1 MQTTNSVLLVRPASF
16 AFNPQTAASN
26 ALQGCPVDEAGTIVA
41 ARALGEFAALRLALQ
56 SEGIVVCVADDTT
69 PPPRPDA
76 VFPNNWLSFHDDG
89 TVVLY
94 PMLAPNRRLERREDI
109 IAQACRELGFSERRR
124 LDLSAHEAAGRF
136 LEGTGS
142 LVLDRAQ
149 RVAYACR
156 SPRTTVALVQEWS
169 AAMGYAAEVFDASDA
184 NGQAYYHTNVLLW
197 VGTRVAALCAESL
210 PAMQRAR
217 IGERLRAGGRQVVE
231 LTRGQV
237 AQFAGNMLELASWDE
252 ALGDCSVLLM
262 SQAAR
267 AALLPVQWQQ
277 LSAAVDG
284 VLCVPLPT
292 IERVGGGSVR
302 CMVAEVPAVRADHAS
317 GLKS

>member
-16 AFNPQTAASN
+16 AFNAETAASN
-26 ALQGCPVDEAGTIVA
+26 AMQARPPAEAGTSTA
-41 ARALGEFAALRLALQ
+41 ARALAEFEALRLALQ
-56 SEGIVVCVADDTT
+56 SEGIAVCVADDTT

-124 LDLSAHEAAGRF
+124 LDLSAHEATGRF

-142 LVLDRAQ
+142 LVLDHTQ

-156 SPRTTVALVQEWS
+156 SPRTTAALVQEWC
-169 AAMGYAAEVFDASDA
+169 AAMGYAAEIFDATDA
-184 NGQAYYHTNVLLW
+184 QGQAYYHTNVMLW

-217 IGERLRAGGRQVVE
+217 LGERLSAGGRQVVE
-231 LTRGQV
+231 LSRGQV

-262 SQAAR
+262 SQATR
-267 AALLPVQWQQ
+267 AALLPAQWQQ
-277 LSAAVDG
+277 LSAAVDS

-292 IERVGGGSVR
+292 IERIGGGSVR
-302 CMVAEVPAVRADHAS
+302 CMVAEVPAVTAP
-317 GLKS
+317 